1 MILKINIY
9 FIAFMLMSNS
19 FFCYCRDK
27 DHRFSEK
34 YLLCMQSF
42 LQETNKPDPQINLA
56 KAALIYAKYEYPKL
70 KIQDYLTTLDKIS
83 QRIKDK
89 LPENLYPLKVI
100 KTINQH
106 LFQELEF
113 KGNKTNYYDPDNS
126 YLNQV
131 IDKKTGIPITLS
143 VIYLEIAKRLDFP
156 MVGIGM
162 PGHFIIRPE
171 FENVGIFVDVFNQG
185 EILFKED
192 CEIKLQEI
200 YQQPV
205 TLENHFLIP
214 LSNQQ
219 ILGRMLTNLKYIYLN
234 RQEYPKML
242 RIIELLLQLFPN
254 HPLEIRDRG
263 LLYYQLRQ
271 WEKATTDLQL
281 YLSILPTAED
291 AQTIRQLLQQM
302 R

>member
-1 MILKINIY
+1 
-9 FIAFMLMSNS
+9 
-19 FFCYCRDK
+19 
-27 DHRFSEK
+27 
-34 YLLCMQSF
+34 MQSF
-42 LQETNKPDPQINLA
+42 LQETNQPDHQINLA
-56 KAALIYAKYEYPKL
+56 KAALIYAKYEYAKL
-70 KIQDYLTTLDKIS
+70 EIKEYLNRLDSIAEE
-83 QRIKDK
+83 IKYN
-89 LPENLYPLKVI
+89 LPSNLYPLKVI
-100 KTINQH
+100 KRINQY
-106 LFQELEF
+106 LFDELGF
-113 KGNKTNYYDPDNS
+113 MGNKEDYYNPRNS

-143 VIYLEIAKRLDFP
+143 VIYLEIAKRLNFP

-162 PGHFIIRPE
+162 PGHFLIRPQ

-192 CEIKLQEI
+192 CELKLQEI

-205 TLENHFLIP
+205 KLEPHFLAP
-214 LSNQQ
+214 VSNQQ

-254 HPLEIRDRG
+254 HPIEIRDRG

-271 WEKATTDLQL
+271 WEKAITDLQF
-281 YLSILPTAED
+281 YLLILPTAQD
-291 AQTIRQLLQQM
+291 ADAIRQLLQKM

>member
-1 MILKINIY
+1 
-9 FIAFMLMSNS
+9 
-19 FFCYCRDK
+19 
-27 DHRFSEK
+27 
-34 YLLCMQSF
+34 MQSF
-42 LQETNKPDPQINLA
+42 LQETNKPDHKINLA
-56 KAALIYAKYEYPKL
+56 KAALIYAKYEYPRL
-70 KIQDYLTTLDKIS
+70 EIGEYLTTLDIIS
-83 QRIKDK
+83 QRIKDD
-89 LPENLYPLKVI
+89 LHQELYPLKVI
-100 KTINQH
+100 KTINKY
-106 LFQELEF
+106 LFKDLGF
-113 KGNKTNYYDPDNS
+113 KGNTNNYYDPRNS
-126 YLNQV
+126 YLNEV
-131 IDKKTGIPITLS
+131 IDKKMGIPISLS
-143 VIYLEIAKRLDFP
+143 VIYLEIAKRINFP

-162 PGHFIIRPE
+162 PGHFLIRPE
-171 FENVGIFVDVFNQG
+171 FENVGIFVDAFNQG

-192 CEIKLQEI
+192 CQIKLQEI

-205 TLENHFLIP
+205 TLEEHFLTP
-214 LSNQQ
+214 VSNQQ

-291 AQTIRQLLQQM
+291 AQAIGQILQQM

>member
-1 MILKINIY
+1 
-9 FIAFMLMSNS
+9 
-19 FFCYCRDK
+19 
-27 DHRFSEK
+27 
-34 YLLCMQSF
+34 MQSF
-42 LQETNKPDPQINLA
+42 LQETNKPDRQINLA

-70 KIQDYLTTLDKIS
+70 QIQDYLTTLDIIS
-83 QRIKDK
+83 ERVKDS
-89 LPENLYPLKVI
+89 LPNNLYPLKVI
-100 KTINQH
+100 KTINH
-106 LFQELEF
+106 YLFKELNF
-113 KGNKTNYYDPDNS
+113 RGNTSNYYDPCNS
-126 YLNQV
+126 YINKV
-131 IDKKTGIPITLS
+131 IDKKIGIPITLS
-143 VIYLEIAKRLDFP
+143 VIYLEIAKRLNFP

-185 EILFKED
+185 EILFRED

-205 TLENHFLIP
+205 TLADHFLTP
-214 LSNQQ
+214 VSNQQ

-234 RQEYPKML
+234 SQDYPKML

-254 HPLEIRDRG
+254 HPIELRDRG

-271 WEKATTDLQL
+271 WEKATADLQL
-281 YLSILPTAED
+281 YLSILPTAAD

>member
-1 MILKINIY
+1 
-9 FIAFMLMSNS
+9 
-19 FFCYCRDK
+19 
-27 DHRFSEK
+27 
-34 YLLCMQSF
+34 MQSF
-42 LQETNKPDPQINLA
+42 LQETNKPDHQINLA
-56 KAALIYAKYEYPKL
+56 KAALVYAKYEYPRL
-70 KIQDYLTTLDKIS
+70 EIEDYLITLDIIS
-83 QRIKDK
+83 QRIKDD
-89 LPENLYPLKVI
+89 LEQELYPLKVI
-100 KTINQH
+100 KTINKY
-106 LFQELEF
+106 LFKDLGF
-113 KGNKTNYYDPDNS
+113 KGNTNNYYDPSNS
-126 YLNQV
+126 YLNEV
-131 IDKKTGIPITLS
+131 IDKKTGIPISLS
-143 VIYLEIAKRLDFP
+143 VIYLEIAKRLNFP

-162 PGHFIIRPE
+162 PGHFLIRPE

-192 CEIKLQEI
+192 CQIKLQEI

-205 TLENHFLIP
+205 TIEDHLLTP
-214 LSNQQ
+214 VSNQQ

-254 HPLEIRDRG
+254 HPVEIRDRG

-291 AQTIRQLLQQM
+291 APAIRQILQQM

>member
-1 MILKINIY
+1 
-9 FIAFMLMSNS
+9 
-19 FFCYCRDK
+19 
-27 DHRFSEK
+27 
-34 YLLCMQSF
+34 MQSF
-42 LQETNKPDPQINLA
+42 LQETNKPDKQINLA

-70 KIQDYLTTLDKIS
+70 QIQDYLTSLDIIAE
-83 QRIKDK
+83 RVKDS
-89 LPENLYPLKVI
+89 LPSNLYPLKVI
-100 KTINQH
+100 KTINH
-106 LFQELEF
+106 YLFQELNF
-113 KGNKTNYYDPDNS
+113 KGNKTNYYDPSNS
-126 YLNQV
+126 YLNEV
-131 IDKKTGIPITLS
+131 IDKKIGIPITLS
-143 VIYLEIAKRLDFP
+143 VVYLEIAKRLDFP

-205 TLENHFLIP
+205 TLKDHLLTP
-214 LSNQQ
+214 VSNQQ

-234 RQEYPKML
+234 NEDYPKML

-254 HPLEIRDRG
+254 HPIEIRDRG

-271 WEKATTDLQL
+271 WEKATADLQL
-281 YLSILPTAED
+281 YLSILPTAQD
-291 AQTIRQLLQQM
+291 AQMIRQLLQQM